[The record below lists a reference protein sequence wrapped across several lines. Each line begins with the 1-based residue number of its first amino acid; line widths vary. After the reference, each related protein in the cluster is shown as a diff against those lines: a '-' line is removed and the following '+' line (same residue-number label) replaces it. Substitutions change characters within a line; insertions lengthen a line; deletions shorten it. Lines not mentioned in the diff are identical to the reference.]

1 VYQYSLAITTI
12 IYNHKI
18 NVSSSYTH
26 QHATVKQTIASS
38 TTMPI
43 MPLHVL
49 AQKLNNRAAALL
61 TGSNYDEGIFL
72 LAEALNLTEQAYHFE
87 IGNEWSSSSSCC
99 SRSST
104 SSSCCSRSSSA
115 LSSSS
120 SSCSGSCQYCSLES
134 CLTMDYCLNNN
145 VNGFKSESSRSIAA
159 LEEIEG
165 TWFVYNRPILVH
177 EDCIEG
183 MHFMGATLSIIILFN
198 LALAHH
204 LKAIASIS
212 TMNINMNLSMNTS
225 EINKLLLQA
234 LQLYE
239 LAYQLRVD
247 IIRYSDQHEQQQQQH
262 PSSNNNNNSINNS
275 QDISDTASLRLTM
288 IIFNNLGDIHRI
300 TGNKRKHILCLQHLL
315 SIIMYIVDSNIY
327 SNTYSST
334 AGEYYDTPNSTKEMM
349 DGFHQ
354 NVSAIMFGNDGYDNY
369 NTSTNVYAQA
379 A

>member
-1 VYQYSLAITTI
+1 
-12 IYNHKI
+12 
-18 NVSSSYTH
+18 
-26 QHATVKQTIASS
+26 
-38 TTMPI
+38 
-43 MPLHVL
+43 
-49 AQKLNNRAAALL
+49 
-61 TGSNYDEGIFL
+61 
-72 LAEALNLTEQAYHFE
+72 
-87 IGNEWSSSSSCC
+87 
-99 SRSST
+99 
-104 SSSCCSRSSSA
+104 
-115 LSSSS
+115 
-120 SSCSGSCQYCSLES
+120 
-134 CLTMDYCLNNN
+134 MDYCLNNK
-145 VNGFKSESSRSIAA
+145 VNGSESESSRSVAA
-159 LEEIEG
+159 LDEKEG

-212 TMNINMNLSMNTS
+212 TMNINTS

-247 IIRYSDQHEQQQQQH
+247 IIQYSDQHEQQQQHH

-334 AGEYYDTPNSTKEMM
+334 VGGYYDTTPNSTKEMM